1 MTEQS
6 VALQY
11 ATRLSEMRGSL
22 FSDAA
27 ELRRLHEYVQE
38 LTEMLRKEVQ
48 HSSGLQ
54 HELNVFKSEVSDI
67 VMATDE
73 KEAVLRAR
81 IQELERYKKAWEEWQ
96 EKTDWV
102 QATSRP
108 KELGMHR
115 ADVLKLRIQELESE
129 AEYNAR
135 ILGASAE
142 KELHLLSRIEE
153 LTKMLHNG
161 VSS

>member
-1 MTEQS
+1 MTKQP

-11 ATRLSEMRGSL
+11 ATRLSEMSGGL

-27 ELRRLHEYVQE
+27 EELRSLHER
-38 LTEMLRKEVQ
+38 TR
-48 HSSGLQ
+48 
-54 HELNVFKSEVSDI
+54 
-67 VMATDE
+67 
-73 KEAVLRAR
+73 
-81 IQELERYKKAWEEWQ
+81 ELERYKKAWEEWQ

-129 AEYNAR
+129 AEHNAR

-142 KELHLLSRIEE
+142 KELRLLSHIEE
-153 LTKMLHNG
+153 LTKMLRREEQ
-161 VSS
+161 